1 VPPSSRFA
9 RLAHWCAT
17 HRKITFLSWIVVLIA
32 TQAIGHTVG
41 QKQISSVRLPGTE
54 AQRAYDLLAKHNP
67 TANGDSD
74 QLVFRARTGTLAAHK
89 PRIDAALAKVR
100 ANSEVAAV
108 SSPLAQGGQLSAD
121 RRIGVASVTYK
132 GSVDDADTGDL
143 KAVQAAAF
151 TARSPALQVEHGGPG
166 GEAVRYLSSGGPS
179 EGVGILAAAV
189 VLIITFGSLVA
200 AGIPLLTALFALGS
214 TLGCIYLISHVV
226 DTPDFAAQ
234 LATLIGLGVG
244 IDYALFV
251 LTRYRSEVAHGRDR
265 LRAIEVASD
274 TAGRTVFFAACTV
287 IIALLG
293 MLLLGLS
300 FLHGVAVGAA
310 LAVLLTM
317 VGALTLLPA
326 LLMGAGNWIDRLHL
340 RLPFSARR
348 RRRAAAA
355 AAPAAPAEA
364 APTRREGAGWARWS
378 AIVQRRPWL
387 AAGVALAVL
396 LALSAPALGMRL
408 GSSDASVDPAGST
421 TRAAYNLIAD
431 GFGPGINGPFL
442 LATKLPSKGDA
453 GAAQRIA
460 AAAKADRGIKAVA
473 APRLSKDGQVATIT
487 AFPKTGP
494 QDQATTDTL
503 NRLRDD
509 VLPPAERATGAT
521 VEVGGLTASQEDFT
535 RVVASKLP
543 VFIGAVVILSA
554 LLLLAVFRSV
564 FIPLKAAVM
573 NLLSIGAALG
583 VVTAIFQ
590 NGVAAGALGIGTGPI
605 ESFVPVMVFA
615 IVFGLSMDY
624 EIFLISRVHEE
635 WERTGDASR
644 AVGRGLATT
653 GKVITAAASIMVVVF
668 ASFAL
673 GDDRIIK
680 LFGLGLASAILLDA
694 LVIRCLLVPALMEL
708 VGRRAWWLP
717 AWLDRVMPRLALEHP
732 PEAAPT
738 DPFGE
743 RVPETV

>member
-1 VPPSSRFA
+1 VPLSRFA
-9 RLAHWCAT
+9 RVARWCAT
-17 HRKITFLSWIVVLIA
+17 HRRITVLSWIVVLVA
-32 TQAIGHTVG
+32 TQVAGHAVG

-54 AQRAYDLLAKHNP
+54 AQRAYDLLAAHNP

-74 QLVFRARTGTLAAHK
+74 QIVFRARKGTLAEQRA
-89 PRIDAALAKVR
+89 RIDAALAKVK
-100 ANSEVAAV
+100 ANPVVAAV
-108 SSPLAQGGQLSAD
+108 TNPLAEGGQLSRD
-121 RRIGVASVTYK
+121 GRIGVASVTYK
-132 GSVDDADTGDL
+132 GSIDSIKIDQL
-143 KAVQAAAF
+143 KAVERAAF
-151 TARSPALQVEHGGPG
+151 SARAPTLEVEHGGPG
-166 GEAVRYLSSGGPS
+166 GEAVRYASSQSPS
-179 EGVGILAAAV
+179 EGIGVLAAAV

-226 DTPDFAAQ
+226 DTPDFASQ
-234 LATLIGLGVG
+234 LAALIGLGVG

-251 LTRYRSEVAHGRDR
+251 LTRYRSEVRAGRDR
-265 LRAIEVASD
+265 LEAIQVASD

-317 VGALTLLPA
+317 IGALTLLPA
-326 LLMGAGNWIDRLHL
+326 LLMGAGGWIDRLHL
-340 RLPFSARR
+340 RIPLPGGR
-348 RRRAAAA
+348 RRRAAR
-355 AAPAAPAEA
+355 AERA
-364 APTRREGAGWARWS
+364 RPEGAGWARWS
-378 AIVQRRPWL
+378 AGVQRRPWL
-387 AAGVALAVL
+387 AAGASLAIL
-396 LALSAPALGMRL
+396 LALAAPALGMRL
-408 GSSDASVDPAGST
+408 GTSDASVDPAGST
-421 TRAAYNLIAD
+421 TRAAYELIAE
-431 GFGPGINGPFL
+431 GFGPGVNGPFL
-442 LATKLPSKGDA
+442 LVTKLPAKGDV
-453 GAAQRIA
+453 GAAQQIA
-460 AAAKADRGIKAVA
+460 AAVRRDPGIAAVS
-473 APRLSKDGQVATIT
+473 PPQVSKDGQVATIT
-487 AFPKTGP
+487 AFPKPGP

-503 NRLRDD
+503 DRLRAH
-509 VLPPAERATGAT
+509 VLPPVEKATRAT
-521 VEVGGLTASQEDFT
+521 VEIGGLTASQEDFT
-535 RVVASKLP
+535 HVVASKLP

-564 FIPLKAAVM
+564 IIPLKAAVM

-590 NGVAAGALGIGTGPI
+590 DGHGASLLGIGTGPI

-624 EIFLISRVHEE
+624 EIFLMSRIHEE
-635 WERTGDASR
+635 WERTHDPHE

-673 GDDRIIK
+673 GNDRIIK
-680 LFGLGLASAILLDA
+680 LFGLGLASAVLLDA

-708 VGRRAWWLP
+708 FGRRAWWMP
-717 AWLDRVMPRLALEHP
+717 AWMDRIIPRLALE
-732 PEAAPT
+732 
-738 DPFGE
+738 
-743 RVPETV
+743 RPETPPVPPVREEPPVGTTV